1 MTEDS
6 DARLKRLKIRSWRRG
21 IKEMDLILGGWSDQH
36 LAALSPGELDLYDV
50 LLEENDHDLYQ
61 WVTGQADAT
70 GATRPPD
77 RAHRRR
83 IRGPRKT
90 RLIKFNG
97 KFSNFSDGA
106 SHG

>member
-61 WVTGQADAT
+61 WVTGQAT
-70 GATRPPD
+70 PP
-77 RAHRRR
+77 APLAPLIGR
-83 IRGPRKT
+83 IAAEFAAREKPV
-90 RLIKFNG
+90 
-97 KFSNFSDGA
+97 
-106 SHG
+106 